1 MDDVL
6 QKYHRRVVESDA
18 ERMHR
23 VEAQENVLILFRQFH
38 LEIIVSCGLRVLT
51 SSRETEGRHIFSK
64 ASRPVCIGR
73 CVISTVLI
81 HCSKEFPLQ
90 VYETSLFL
98 AIIFESPRH
107 ASVIIPHLVPDLYLP
122 CSEHSQHV
130 TFTILASSVH
140 HLLAQY
146 PSQGL
151 FHQHLDSI
159 PHQLFPKDSKARK
172 WLTSLASCLRKRQY
186 AMFERES
193 RRSTIL
199 RVLCLQ
205 EEELGLSKHLGS
217 LAVLVA
223 VDSLRAKARE
233 TAWTVMRSA
242 YRELACHV
250 GSMDT
255 RNWLER
261 SLCLKSTISES
272 FTIPLEQFLDQQSSL
287 GAVRAKEGVEGR
299 WIVCKIRS

>member
-1 MDDVL
+1 LKDKKVQEEYREFINGKLDDVL

-18 ERMHR
+18 ERVHR
-23 VEAQENVLILFRQFH
+23 VEAQENVLILFRKLREGISSARRQDQFS
-38 LEIIVSCGLRVLT
+38 LE
-51 SSRETEGRHIFSK
+51 
-64 ASRPVCIGR
+64 
-73 CVISTVLI
+73 
-81 HCSKEFPLQ
+81 

-98 AIIFESPRH
+98 AIIFGSPRH
-107 ASVIIPHLVPDLYLP
+107 ASVIIPHLVPDLYLS
-122 CSEHSQHV
+122 CSEHSQYV
-130 TFTILASSVH
+130 ISPILASSVH
-140 HLLAQY
+140 HLLAHY

-186 AMFERES
+186 TVFEIET
-193 RRSTIL
+193 RRLTIL

-205 EEELGLSKHLGS
+205 EEPGLSKQDLGS
-217 LAVLVA
+217 LAVLAA

-261 SLCLKSTISES
+261 SLCLKSTISDS
-272 FTIPLEQFLDQQSSL
+272 FTIPLDQFLDQQSSL
-287 GAVRAKEGVEGR
+287 GTVRAKEGVEGR
-299 WIVCKIRS
+299 WIVCKVRS